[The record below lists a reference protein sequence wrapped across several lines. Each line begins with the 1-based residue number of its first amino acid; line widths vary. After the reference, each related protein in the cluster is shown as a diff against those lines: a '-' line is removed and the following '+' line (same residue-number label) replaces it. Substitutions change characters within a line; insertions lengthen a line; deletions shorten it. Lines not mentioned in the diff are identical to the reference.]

1 MADQGTMEWKLE
13 RCGKVT
19 ASKVWDVVNKSPKGI
34 YYAERANYA
43 YALAIE
49 TLTGIPEEIEPN
61 KFMIWGTQN
70 EPLARTRY
78 QETTFD
84 IVTEVGLVI
93 HPVIQRSGASPD
105 GLVGDDGLIEIKCP
119 QTKTH
124 CATLMAGE
132 VPKNYLTQIC
142 WQMACLPER
151 KWCDFISFDP
161 RMPEKGQ
168 MFVKRVYRKDLQ
180 DYIEQLEEEVKRFLR
195 EDVDSIVEKI
205 KNIME
210 KM

>member
-78 QETTFD
+78 Q
-84 IVTEVGLVI
+84 
-93 HPVIQRSGASPD
+93 
-105 GLVGDDGLIEIKCP
+105 
-119 QTKTH
+119 
-124 CATLMAGE
+124 
-132 VPKNYLTQIC
+132 
-142 WQMACLPER
+142 
-151 KWCDFISFDP
+151 
-161 RMPEKGQ
+161 
-168 MFVKRVYRKDLQ
+168 
-180 DYIEQLEEEVKRFLR
+180 
-195 EDVDSIVEKI
+195 
-205 KNIME
+205 
-210 KM
+210 

>member
-1 MADQGTMEWKLE
+1 
-13 RCGKVT
+13 
-19 ASKVWDVVNKSPKGI
+19 
-34 YYAERANYA
+34 
-43 YALAIE
+43 
-49 TLTGIPEEIEPN
+49 
-61 KFMIWGTQN
+61 
-70 EPLARTRY
+70 
-78 QETTFD
+78 
-84 IVTEVGLVI
+84 
-93 HPVIQRSGASPD
+93 
-105 GLVGDDGLIEIKCP
+105 
-119 QTKTH
+119 
-124 CATLMAGE
+124 MAGE

-151 KWCDFISFDP
+151 KWCYFISFDP